1 VSSIVTRFRVD
12 RISEEV
18 ARHRFRADAA
28 WLQSL
33 DLGSE
38 ARFALPVVID
48 VEIVRSGEEV
58 FVSGKIS
65 GGLTLACSRC
75 LEPAEKGFE
84 ESFRG
89 VYLPEP
95 ESTEGPAGRARTGR
109 EPGLAREAGSRM
121 VDSESE
127 EVFHHVNGWLDLNP
141 LLREQIVLCIPNRAL
156 CSEDCRGLCPS
167 CGADL
172 NAKACDCA
180 ESEGFTKFEK
190 LRALRIR

>member
-48 VEIVRSGEEV
+48 VEIVRSGEE
-58 FVSGKIS
+58 
-65 GGLTLACSRC
+65 
-75 LEPAEKGFE
+75 
-84 ESFRG
+84 
-89 VYLPEP
+89 
-95 ESTEGPAGRARTGR
+95 STEGPAGRARTRR

-172 NAKACDCA
+172 NAKACACA